1 MCKEFILS
9 FERCSAAKHNG
20 AEYLRISEWEEGA
33 KVPNR
38 AGDAYRFVRGNKI
51 YCPFCSTEEEPFASC
66 EHAAIIKTWKRQ
78 GLPIA
83 RVYGIDDGKIYYW
96 NKGQKITLSAVDQV
110 NRG

>member
-38 AGDAYRFVRGNKI
+38 AGDTSRIV
-51 YCPFCSTEEEPFASC
+51 T
-66 EHAAIIKTWKRQ
+66 
-78 GLPIA
+78 
-83 RVYGIDDGKIYYW
+83 GKQI
-96 NKGQKITLSAVDQV
+96 GRAHV
-110 NRG
+110 